1 MRMRKKK
8 HLDERIA
15 DCPNIL
21 VYRSDE
27 RDYSDSDADV
37 NIIDTKAVFGN
48 SNPVELE
55 VGCGKGS
62 FIVQLAMR
70 NPDINYI
77 AIERSANVLVTGAE
91 SALEKGIKNIYFI
104 NTQAEYLPRLLA
116 PHSVR
121 RVYLNFSCPFPKNKY
136 AVHRLTHTRFLD
148 IYRELLCDGGDIHQ
162 KTDNKPF
169 FEWSLFQYA
178 HGGYEVS
185 EVTFDLASSGFEGNI
200 MTEYEARFTALGFP
214 ICRCQAKPK

>member
-15 DCPNIL
+15 DCPNVL

-27 RDYSDSDADV
+27 RDYSDLDSDV
-37 NIIDTKAVFGN
+37 NMIDTKAIFGN

-62 FIVQLAMR
+62 FIVQLAQR

-91 SALEKGIKNIYFI
+91 LALEKDVNNIYFI

-116 PHSVR
+116 PKSVER
-121 RVYLNFSCPFPKNKY
+121 IYLNFSCPFPKNKY

-148 IYRELLCDGGDIHQ
+148 IYRELLSDGGDIHQ

-169 FEWSLFQYA
+169 FEWSLFQYE
-178 HGGYEVS
+178 HGGYKVS
-185 EVTFDLASSGFEGNI
+185 EVTYDLANSGFSGNI
-200 MTEYEARFTALGFP
+200 MTEYEARFTSLGFP
-214 ICRCQAKPK
+214 ICRCVAKPE